1 VRSHQL
7 ETAITHFVHEAAT
20 YLQAELDAGAEVPFE
35 LESHSARGR
44 GGGPGGGPQ
53 LYCYRPLTEAFIGER
68 WQALANSESCAAAE
82 RLLECLQG
90 LDRYLLQCDVRIGRN
105 DRRSRA
111 TVVLRTLLEEVC
123 AERTD
128 FELDGERLRQ
138 ALARLDATAFTNAGE
153 VALIE
158 TLHGMGVVAPELA
171 RTRAPAIGRPELA
184 WALARFEMGCE
195 RSSEL
200 EALSDH
206 LLALRALLEP
216 EGPASGL
223 LAGRL
228 AALCATPEERAGLTR
243 RVLKAIAL
251 ERDVITGAAVEHASC
266 DALVAELAGHL
277 RAVLRDVVCG
287 HLPPDLVGCADSLLA
302 AQGPTQQEP
311 TRQEPTRQGPTQQEP
326 TRQEPTRQG
335 PTRQGP
341 TRQEPTRQEPTR
353 QEPTRQG
360 PTRQGPPE
368 PTHEEPIK
376 ARRGRRLASREP
388 AVVSPPP
395 EPTVVAAPLQSGAQ
409 PGAYRPDDQINTTIK
424 RMRRLAARSG
434 EQVPSDEVETGEI
447 LNVPV
452 QVGHEDRVGVPQRVG

>member
-1 VRSHQL
+1 MRSHQL
-7 ETAITHFVHEAAT
+7 ETAITQFVREAAAH
-20 YLQAELDAGAEVPFE
+20 LQAELDAGAEVPFE
-35 LESHSARGR
+35 LESHSGRGR
-44 GGGPGGGPQ
+44 GRERGAQ

-68 WQALANSESCAAAE
+68 WQALANLESCAAAE

-90 LDRYLLQCDVRIGRN
+90 LDRYLLQHDVRIGRG

-111 TVVLRTLLEEVC
+111 TVVLRVLLEELF
-123 AERTD
+123 AERTS
-128 FELDGERLRQ
+128 FELDGERLRH

-171 RTRAPAIGRPELA
+171 HTRAPAIGRPELA

-195 RSSEL
+195 RASEL

-228 AALCATPEERAGLTR
+228 AALCAVPEERAGLAR

-287 HLPPDLVGCADSLLA
+287 HLPPDLVRCADALLA
-302 AQGPTQQEP
+302 PHEPQEP
-311 TRQEPTRQGPTQQEP
+311 TEQG
-326 TRQEPTRQG
+326 
-335 PTRQGP
+335 
-341 TRQEPTRQEPTR
+341 
-353 QEPTRQG
+353 
-360 PTRQGPPE
+360 
-368 PTHEEPIK
+368 PIK
-376 ARRGRRLASREP
+376 ARRGP
-388 AVVSPPP
+388 
-395 EPTVVAAPLQSGAQ
+395 GAQ
-409 PGAYRPDDQINTTIK
+409 SKPDDPINTTIK

-434 EQVPSDEVETGEI
+434 EEMPSDAVETGEI

-452 QVGHEDRVGVPQRVG
+452 

>member
-7 ETAITHFVHEAAT
+7 ETAITQFVHEAAA

-35 LESHSARGR
+35 LESHSARGQ
-44 GGGPGGGPQ
+44 GGGAQ
-53 LYCYRPLTEAFIGER
+53 LYCYRPLTEAFIGEC
-68 WQALANSESCAAAE
+68 WQALACLESCAAAE

-90 LDRYLLQCDVRIGRN
+90 LDRYLLQHDVRIGRG

-111 TVVLRTLLEEVC
+111 TVVLRTLLEEVF

-128 FELDGERLRQ
+128 FELDGERLRR
-138 ALARLDATAFTNAGE
+138 ALGRLDATAFTNAGE

-228 AALCATPEERAGLTR
+228 AALCAVPEERAGLTR
-243 RVLKAIAL
+243 RALKAVAL

-277 RAVLRDVVCG
+277 RAVLRDVVSG
-287 HLPPDLVGCADSLLA
+287 HLPPDLVRCADSLLSS
-302 AQGPTQQEP
+302 
-311 TRQEPTRQGPTQQEP
+311 QEPTRQGAQ
-326 TRQEPTRQG
+326 
-335 PTRQGP
+335 
-341 TRQEPTRQEPTR
+341 
-353 QEPTRQG
+353 
-360 PTRQGPPE
+360 E
-368 PTHEEPIK
+368 PTHEGPIK
-376 ARRGRRLASREP
+376 ARRGRRSAPR
-388 AVVSPPP
+388 
-395 EPTVVAAPLQSGAQ
+395 EPTVDSTSLESPGRLVPIPAGAQ
-409 PGAYRPDDQINTTIK
+409 LGEQKPDDQINTTIM

-434 EQVPSDEVETGEI
+434 EEMPGDAVETGEI

-452 QVGHEDRVGVPQRVG
+452 

>member
-1 VRSHQL
+1 MLDRRSSVHAPVGDTRHADDLEAKLDDRRRLDPARPAAHSRSPPGAGEEPPVRSHQL
-7 ETAITHFVHEAAT
+7 ETAITQFAHDAAAH
-20 YLQAELDAGAEVPFE
+20 LQAELDAGVEVPFE
-35 LESHSARGR
+35 LESHSQRGQGRGR
-44 GGGPGGGPQ
+44 QGRGTQ
-53 LYCYRPLTEAFIGER
+53 LYCYRPLTGAFIGER
-68 WQALANSESCAAAE
+68 WQALASLESCAAAE

-90 LDRYLLQCDVRIGRN
+90 LDRYLLQHDVRIGRG

-111 TVVLRTLLEEVC
+111 TVVLRTLLEEVF
-123 AERTD
+123 AERTS
-128 FELDGERLRQ
+128 FELDGERLRR

-171 RTRAPAIGRPELA
+171 HTRAPAIGRPELA

-228 AALCATPEERAGLTR
+228 AALCAVPEERAGLTR

-277 RAVLRDVVCG
+277 RAMLRDVLSG
-287 HLPPDLVGCADSLLA
+287 HLPPDLVRCADSLLSS
-302 AQGPTQQEP
+302 QE
-311 TRQEPTRQGPTQQEP
+311 
-326 TRQEPTRQG
+326 
-335 PTRQGP
+335 
-341 TRQEPTRQEPTR
+341 
-353 QEPTRQG
+353 

-368 PTHEEPIK
+368 PTHVGPIK
-376 ARRGRRLASREP
+376 ARRGP
-388 AVVSPPP
+388 
-395 EPTVVAAPLQSGAQ
+395 GAQ
-409 PGAYRPDDQINTTIK
+409 PAHMPDDQINTTIM

-434 EQVPSDEVETGEI
+434 EEVPRDEVETGEI
-447 LNVPV
+447 LHVTV
-452 QVGHEDRVGVPQRVG
+452 

>member
-1 VRSHQL
+1 MLDRRSSVHAPVGDTRHADDLEAKLDDRRRLDPARPAAHSRSPPSAGEEPPVRSHQL
-7 ETAITHFVHEAAT
+7 ETAITHFAHDAAAH
-20 YLQAELDAGAEVPFE
+20 LQAELDAGVEVPFE

-44 GGGPGGGPQ
+44 GRERGAQ

-68 WQALANSESCAAAE
+68 WQALANLESCAAAE

-90 LDRYLLQCDVRIGRN
+90 LDRYLLQHDVRIGRG

-111 TVVLRTLLEEVC
+111 TVVLRTLLEEVF
-123 AERTD
+123 AERTS
-128 FELDGERLRQ
+128 FELDGERLRH

-171 RTRAPAIGRPELA
+171 HTRAPAIGRPELA

-228 AALCATPEERAGLTR
+228 AALCAVPEERAGLTR

-266 DALVAELAGHL
+266 DALVAELASHL

-287 HLPPDLVGCADSLLA
+287 HLPPDLVRCADSLLSS
-302 AQGPTQQEP
+302 QEP
-311 TRQEPTRQGPTQQEP
+311 KTQEEPTIR
-326 TRQEPTRQG
+326 
-335 PTRQGP
+335 
-341 TRQEPTRQEPTR
+341 
-353 QEPTRQG
+353 
-360 PTRQGPPE
+360 
-368 PTHEEPIK
+368 
-376 ARRGRRLASREP
+376 ARRG
-388 AVVSPPP
+388 
-395 EPTVVAAPLQSGAQ
+395 
-409 PGAYRPDDQINTTIK
+409 PGDQIETTIM

-434 EQVPSDEVETGEI
+434 EEVPRDEVETGEI
-447 LNVPV
+447 LHVPV
-452 QVGHEDRVGVPQRVG
+452 